1 VFRRN
6 KAAILGLGLLGF
18 VILAMLLGPSVY
30 PVPPFDIVARPFTPP
45 FEDASVMLGSD
56 YLGRDILAGMVVV
69 GTVLSRMVRTEDD
82 FFMGGR
88 RYGKVLMTFFSFASA
103 TSSEEAVS
111 VTAGTW
117 RAGLAGIWW
126 AFLWLWAT
134 PVVSGALAGW
144 VEAQAGPRELAA
156 VQPAPVIVVL
166 GGAVGGARPPLRP
179 EPDLGSAA
187 DRVWH
192 AARLYHAGKAPRILL
207 SGGSIKPGIQGEAHA
222 MRRFLLDLG
231 VPDAAIWLE
240 AASTDTAGNAVLS
253 AALLRA
259 SGVDEAILVTSA
271 LHMRRA
277 RAQFMQTGLTIH
289 PAPTDF
295 EVVDEPLD
303 L

>member
-1 VFRRN
+1 MVSKWIAFMISPLGTAMLLLVIAVLGTRRARRS
-6 KAAILGLGLLGF
+6 AALLGLG
-18 VILAMLLGPSVY
+18 
-30 PVPPFDIVARPFTPP
+30 
-45 FEDASVMLGSD
+45 
-56 YLGRDILAGMVVV
+56 
-69 GTVLSRMVRTEDD
+69 
-82 FFMGGR
+82 
-88 RYGKVLMTFFSFASA
+88 
-103 TSSEEAVS
+103 
-111 VTAGTW
+111 W
-117 RAGLAGIWW
+117 
-126 AFLWLWAT
+126 LWLWAT

-303 L
+303 LQDFLPSARALDDAGRAMKEVVGWWAVATGVKP